1 MEPKLVLLATREGL
15 GQVRPEDREFGLAMF
30 EKFLHTLESQP
41 RRPDAICF
49 YTEGVRLVCAGS
61 PVVPALQLL
70 EGMGVRL
77 IACESCLVQYGL
89 RDAVRVGTVGG
100 MKEIV
105 AELLAAGR
113 VVTL

>member
-1 MEPKLVLLATREGL
+1 MHPKVVLLATREGL
-15 GQVRPEDREFGLAMF
+15 GQVKPEDHDFGLAMF

-41 RRPDAICF
+41 ARPAAICF
-49 YTEGVRLVCAGS
+49 YTEGVRLVCSGS

-70 EGMGVRL
+70 AGMGVKL
-77 IACESCLVQYGL
+77 VVCESCLVQFGL

-105 AELLAAGR
+105 AELLSADS

>member
-1 MEPKLVLLATREGL
+1 MHPKVVLLATREGL
-15 GQVRPEDREFGLAMF
+15 GQVKPEDRDFGLAMF
-30 EKFLHTLESQP
+30 EKLLHTLESQP
-41 RRPDAICF
+41 RKPAAICF

-61 PVVPALQLL
+61 PLVPALQLIA
-70 EGMGVRL
+70 GMGVKL
-77 IACESCLVQYGL
+77 VACESCLVQYGL

-105 AELLAAGR
+105 AELLSADS

>member
-1 MEPKLVLLATREGL
+1 MHHRVVVLATREGL
-15 GQVRPEDREFGLAMF
+15 GQVKPGDHDFGLAMF
-30 EKFLHTLESQP
+30 EKFLHTLEAQP
-41 RRPDAICF
+41 HKPAALCF
-49 YTEGVRLVCAGS
+49 YTEGVRLVCSGS

-89 RDAVRVGTVGG
+89 TDAVRVGRVGG

-105 AELLAAGR
+105 AELLAADS
-113 VVTL
+113 VVTV

>member
-1 MEPKLVLLATREGL
+1 METKIVLLVTREGL
-15 GQVRPEDREFGLAMF
+15 GQVQPQDREFGLAMF

-41 RRPDAICF
+41 EKPAAICF

-70 EGMGVRL
+70 AGMGVRL

-105 AELLAAGR
+105 AELLSADR

>member
-1 MEPKLVLLATREGL
+1 MPPKVVLLATREGL
-15 GQVRPEDREFGLAMF
+15 GQVKPEDHDFGLAMF
-30 EKFLHTLESQP
+30 EKLLHTLESQAA
-41 RRPDAICF
+41 RPAAICF
-49 YTEGVRLVCAGS
+49 YTEGVRLACSGS

-70 EGMGVRL
+70 AGMGVKL
-77 IACESCLVQYGL
+77 VVCESCLVQFGL

-105 AELLAAGR
+105 AELLSADS